1 MSAPTMR
8 PVPRPVVEVQERRRS
23 NAAGP
28 HPRIKGF
35 RRGRG
40 ACRSAAIMAS
50 LIECGED
57 Y

>member
-1 MSAPTMR
+1 MPTAR

-23 NAAGP
+23 SAAGP
-28 HPRIKGF
+28 HRGQ

-40 ACRSAAIMAS
+40 TVRTAAIIAS

-57 Y
+57 W

>member
-1 MSAPTMR
+1 MSTTRPAPR
-8 PVPRPVVEVQERRRS
+8 AVVEIQERRRS

-40 ACRSAAIMAS
+40 ACRSAAITAS

-57 Y
+57 W